1 MWNTI
6 ILNIILS
13 IIIIFTA
20 HHIWEYCKSNYTV
33 KKTKNLIESRE
44 SKYKLM
50 LENIGQSQE
59 MVIFTNGETPESTNI
74 QQPKLAV
81 KDFVDLEEKEW
92 IQKELDGFIDS
103 L

>member
-1 MWNTI
+1 MWQNI

-13 IIIIFTA
+13 IIIIFA
-20 HHIWEYCKSNYTV
+20 IHHIWEYCKSNYTV

-50 LENIGQSQE
+50 LENMGNSNTTTITTSI
-59 MVIFTNGETPESTNI
+59 VSDSPNI
-74 QQPKLAV
+74 QPQPNN
-81 KDFVDLEEKEW
+81 FVALEEKEW
-92 IQKELDGFIDS
+92 IQKELDSFIDR

>member
-1 MWNTI
+1 MWQTI
-6 ILNIILS
+6 LLNIVLS

-20 HHIWEYCKSNYTV
+20 HHIWEYCKSNYTI

-59 MVIFTNGETPESTNI
+59 MTIHTPLKRQGTE
-74 QQPKLAV
+74 
-81 KDFVDLEEKEW
+81 FVDLEEKEW
-92 IQKELDGFIDS
+92 IQKELDVFIDG

>member
-1 MWNTI
+1 MWHTI
-6 ILNIILS
+6 LLNIVLS

-33 KKTKNLIESRE
+33 KKTKNLIESRD

-50 LENIGQSQE
+50 LENISNSNPTA
-59 MVIFTNGETPESTNI
+59 VITSESSHI
-74 QQPKLAV
+74 PQPPPNN
-81 KDFVDLEEKEW
+81 FVALEEKEW
-92 IQKELDGFIDS
+92 MQKELDRFIDG

>member
-1 MWNTI
+1 MWHTI
-6 ILNIILS
+6 LLNIVLS

-44 SKYKLM
+44 SKYKSM
-50 LENIGQSQE
+50 LENISSSE
-59 MVIFTNGETPESTNI
+59 ELAIVKNDSTNI
-74 QQPKLAV
+74 PQTKPPPNN
-81 KDFVDLEEKEW
+81 FVALEEKEW
-92 IQKELDGFIDS
+92 MQKELDRFIDG